1 MKKIIHREMMV
12 GKPEAVRAMALKY
25 ACGNDEEGRKL
36 AKDYLYLAAKG
47 GDAKSLFNLGLLHE
61 EGKGVRKSKCRA
73 YMCYELASKKFS
85 AAKTKRDKMERENL
99 IPSKQIRIAKRMAE
113 KCRKQIYEY
122 R

>member
-12 GKPEAVRAMALKY
+12 GKPEAARGMALKY
-25 ACGNDEEGRKL
+25 AYGNDEEGRKL
-36 AKDYLYLAAKG
+36 AGHYLYLAVKG
-47 GDAKSLFNLGLLHE
+47 GDVESLFNLGLWHE
-61 EGKGVRKSKCRA
+61 QGWYVRKSKCRA